1 MGSAAYRETFKNPPN
16 VRKRK
21 NPVKHDIYFK
31 CYNERLFTSCKVL
44 SHFRLHAHEANV
56 RY

>member
-1 MGSAAYRETFKNPPN
+1 MGSAAYRENPPD

-21 NPVKHDIYFK
+21 NPVKHDIYFM

-44 SHFRLHAHEANV
+44 SHFRLHAQEGNV